1 VPDAARRPLPNFPEP
16 DTEPFWEATR
26 EHELRYQVCDGC
38 SGVVFFPRRHCPH
51 CMGMSLSWKVSKGEG
66 AVYTYT
72 VIRQIGHPAF
82 RPLAPYAVAWIDL
95 DEGFRMLSNVV
106 GVDDPAKDVKIGMR
120 VRVQWEDQEGGL
132 SLPLF
137 APA

>member
-1 VPDAARRPLPNFPEP
+1 MAEAKRPLPSFPEP
-16 DTEPFWEATR
+16 DTQPFWEATKN
-26 EHELRYQVCDGC
+26 HELRYQVCDDC
-38 SGVVFFPRRHCPH
+38 NKIVFYPRRHCPH
-51 CMGMSLSWKVSKGEG
+51 CMGLNLSWKTSQGEG

-82 RPLAPYAVAWIDL
+82 RERAPYIVAWIDL
-95 DEGFRMLSNVV
+95 DEGFRMLSTIV
-106 GVDDPAKDVKIGMR
+106 GDEITIGQR
-120 VRVQWEDQEGGL
+120 VRVTWDDQENDI